1 MKFIEEI
8 WKPVGGFKWRYS
20 TGKGS
25 DINVSK

>member
-20 TGKGS
+20 TEFGGGS
-25 DINVSK
+25 DASK